1 MSVFSRP
8 EGLALGFVECTTE
21 FDWTDLP
28 EDVQS
33 ALMDAAGVFLAW
45 SNPEVV
51 TVTERQERAV
61 SS

>member
-1 MSVFSRP
+1 MSVFSKP
-8 EGLALGFVECTTE
+8 EGLAAGFVECTTE

-28 EDVQS
+28 EHVQS
-33 ALMDAAGVFLAW
+33 ALVDAAVVFLAW

-61 SS
+61 AS